1 MNVLLLTTHLNAG
14 GITSYLQTLAAG
26 LVREG
31 HSVWLGSSGGE
42 RAADFERT
50 GVRLVALNIKTKSEI
65 SPKIYLALGELR
77 NLIDEHHIDVIHAQT
92 RITQVMAALLNRT
105 TGRPNVATCHGF
117 FKTRWNRRLF
127 PCWGIRTIAISEPV
141 VHHLQNDFRCPA
153 DRIALIPNGIDLQR
167 FYVADEELRRATR
180 ARYNLQDEPVVG
192 IIARLSDV
200 KGIDILI
207 KAMPQVCKAIPT
219 VKLMI
224 MGEGKEE
231 ALLKR
236 LVEEH
241 GLINTV
247 QFIPEVADMAECL
260 NMFDLFVMPSRQEGL
275 GLSVLEAQACG
286 LPVVASRVG
295 GLVSIISNNE
305 TGFLVESENI
315 EELATKIIA
324 VLGDD
329 LLRRKIGRQA
339 HDRVRQEHS
348 AHTMVDRTMQLYK
361 ELIG

>member
-14 GITSYLQTLAAG
+14 GITSYLQTLGAG
-26 LVREG
+26 LIKEG

-42 RAADFERT
+42 RAADFERQ
-50 GVRLVALNIKTKSEI
+50 GIRLVALNIRTKSEA
-65 SPKIYLALGELR
+65 SPKIYLALGPLKG
-77 NLIDEHHIDVIHAQT
+77 LIEEHHIDVIHAQT
-92 RITQVMAALLNRT
+92 RITQVMAALLSRM

-127 PCWGIRTIAISEPV
+127 PCWGKRTIAISEPV
-141 VHHLQNDFRCPA
+141 AHHLQNDFRWPA
-153 DRIALIPNGIDLQR
+153 DRIVLIPNGIDLER
-167 FYVADEELRRATR
+167 FYVADQEQRRATR
-180 ARYNLQDEPVVG
+180 ARYNLQDDPVVG

-207 KAMPQVCKAIPT
+207 KAMPQVRKAIPT
-219 VKLMI
+219 VKLLI

-231 ALLKR
+231 VFLKR
-236 LVEEH
+236 LVAEYD
-241 GLINTV
+241 LANTAR
-247 QFIPEVADMAECL
+247 FIPEVADMAECL

-286 LPVVASRVG
+286 LAVVASRVG
-295 GLVSIISNNE
+295 GLVSIISDNE
-305 TGFLVESENI
+305 TGFLVDSENI
-315 EELATKIIA
+315 EELAAKIIF
-324 VLGDD
+324 VLGDES
-329 LLRRKIGRQA
+329 LRRKVGRQA

-348 AHTMVDRTMQLYK
+348 AAPMVEQTTHLYK